1 MNESQGMPMDRRTFL
16 KRVGQAAAVAAA
28 SGVAPAG
35 AETAVKRTTVAAV
48 GDCIISQRVSGS
60 KDPDFLAVVD
70 LLRNTDCVWG
80 NCELVLG
87 EARDLYPAPKGTDPH
102 TISPSWAAD
111 EIAWTGIRFV
121 GTANNH
127 ILDFGNEGLFATLEN
142 LKRVGIVQAGSGA
155 DLAHASRP
163 AYIDTPGG
171 GRVGQVNCASTFL
184 HYFAAGPAHPYL
196 RGRPG
201 LNPLHIEE
209 KFQVDRKLFADLQKA
224 GKVID
229 ELSGWSD
236 PDMQKWAEQTF
247 GKPPEDR
254 MNMSDLTIVP
264 GDRID
269 YLPAAVPGDVKRI
282 TEAVKIAHNS
292 SSLVLATLH
301 AHEARLRPELS
312 APFIEPLARAAI
324 DAGADAFFAAGPH
337 LLRGIEIYKGKPIF
351 YSLGNFFF
359 QLAALE
365 IVPAESLAAWGLDA
379 HTIDSSELT
388 RKIPYNDFE
397 RYWQS
402 VLPRITYEGNRA
414 VEITLHPLALGFGK
428 PLYERGLPTI
438 ARGEKAV
445 EILTGLAALSKP
457 FGTTITIED
466 GVGRIVLG

>member
-1 MNESQGMPMDRRTFL
+1 MNESQGMSMDRRTFL

-28 SGVAPAG
+28 SGVAPVR
-35 AETAVKRTTVAAV
+35 AEPAARTTVAAV
-48 GDCIISQRVSGS
+48 GDCILSQRVSGS

-70 LLRNTDCVWG
+70 LLRKTDCVWG
-80 NCELVLG
+80 NCELVLA
-87 EARDLYPAPKGTDPH
+87 EARDLYPAPKGIDPH
-102 TISPSWAAD
+102 TISPPWAAD
-111 EIAWTGIRFV
+111 EIAWMGIRFM

-142 LKRVGIVQAGSGA
+142 LRRVGIIQAGSGA
-155 DLAHASRP
+155 DLAQASRP

-171 GRVGQVNCASTFL
+171 GRVGQVNCASTFP

-201 LNPLHIEE
+201 LNPLFIEQ
-209 KFQVDRKLFADLQKA
+209 KIQLDRKLFAGLQKI
-224 GKVID
+224 GKTLD
-229 ELSGWSD
+229 ELSGFD
-236 PDMQKWAEQTF
+236 PDMQKWAEQIF

-254 MNMSDLTIVP
+254 INMSDLTIVP
-264 GDRID
+264 GDRVD
-269 YLPAAVPGDVKRI
+269 YLPTAVPRDVARI
-282 TEAVKIAHNS
+282 TEAVKIARNN

-365 IVPAESLAAWGLDA
+365 IVPAESLTAWGLDA
-379 HTIDSSELT
+379 RTIDTSEFN

-402 VLPRITYEGNRA
+402 VLPRLTYEGNRV
-414 VEITLHPLALGFGK
+414 VEIELHPLSLGFGK

-466 GVGRIVLG
+466 GVGRIVPA

>member
-16 KRVGQAAAVAAA
+16 KRAGQAAAVAAA
-28 SGVAPAG
+28 SGALPVG
-35 AETAVKRTTVAAV
+35 AETAARTTVAAV
-48 GDCIISQRVSGS
+48 GDCILSQRVSGS

-70 LLRNTDCVWG
+70 LLRKTDCVWG
-80 NCELVLG
+80 NCELVLA

-102 TISPSWAAD
+102 TISPPWAAD
-111 EIAWTGIRFV
+111 EIAWTGIRFM

-155 DLAHASRP
+155 DLAQASRP

-184 HYFAAGPAHPYL
+184 HYFAAAPSHPYL

-209 KFQVDRKLFADLQKA
+209 KVQVDRKLFADLRKA
-224 GKVID
+224 GKVIE
-229 ELSGWSD
+229 ELSGWAS
-236 PDMQKWAEQTF
+236 PDLRKWAEETF
-247 GKPPEDR
+247 GKQPEDR
-254 MNMSDLTIVP
+254 MNLSDLTLVP
-264 GDRID
+264 GDRVD
-269 YLPAAVPGDVKRI
+269 YLPTAVPRDVERI
-282 TEAVKIAHNS
+282 TGAVKIARNS

-312 APFIEPLARAAI
+312 APFIAPLAHAAI
-324 DAGADAFFAAGPH
+324 DAGADAFFSAGPH

-365 IVPAESLAAWGLDA
+365 IIPAESLAAWGLDA
-379 HTIDSSELT
+379 HTIDTSQFN

-402 VLPRITYEGNRA
+402 VLPRITYEGNRV
-414 VEITLHPLALGFGK
+414 VEITLHPLELGFGK
-428 PLYERGLPTI
+428 PLYERGTPTL
-438 ARGEKAV
+438 ARGDKAV
-445 EILTGLAALSKP
+445 EILSGLAALSKP
-457 FGTTITIED
+457 FGTAITIED
-466 GVGRIVLG
+466 GVGRVVLG